1 MEQAIQTISLFLV
14 LVEKNKFFDV
24 VICGGGAAGLL
35 LANALSNDTAFHH
48 LRIALIEKEKKNTND
63 RTWCFWEEGAGKW
76 DEIVSNTWEKAVFKA
91 DGFHSEFDLAPYK
104 YKMIKGIDFYQKLY
118 PQLKKN
124 KNLYFL
130 QEEIEDIISS
140 PENCIVRTTSTTY
153 SAPRVFSSI
162 PTTAYKNQTRFPVL
176 QQHFI
181 GWMVKTE
188 VPIFDPQSVTFMDFE
203 VPQKNKTRFM
213 YVLPFSKHE
222 ALVEYTLFS
231 KDLLEDKEYEVAI
244 QDYLKDK
251 KAGDFSITETEKGS
265 IPMTAY
271 DFSQHNT
278 ANLMYIGTA
287 GGWTKASTGYTFQ
300 KSVHKVDQ
308 LIAFLKK
315 DKPLNELKQKSKF
328 NFYDLLFLDVLAKY
342 NEEGSLLFK
351 QMFQNNP
358 SKRIF
363 AFLEEKTS
371 LWQDVAIMRSF
382 PVKRFVIALVKRLFQ
397 L

>member
-1 MEQAIQTISLFLV
+1 MEQAIQSISLFLV
-14 LVEKNKFFDV
+14 TVGKNKYFDV

-35 LANALSNDTAFHH
+35 LANALSNDTAFTH
-48 LRIALIEKEKKNTND
+48 LRIAIIEKEKKNIND
-63 RTWCFWEEGAGKW
+63 RTWCYWEEGAGKW
-76 DEIVSNTWEKAVFKA
+76 DEIVSNTWGKAVFKA
-91 DGFHSEFDLAPYK
+91 DGYLSEFDLAPYK

-124 KNLYFL
+124 KNLHFL

-140 PENCIVRTTSTTY
+140 RENCIVRTTSTTY
-153 SAPRVFSSI
+153 SASQVFSSI
-162 PTTAYKNQTRFPVL
+162 PTTAYKNQIRFPVL

-181 GWMVKTE
+181 GWIVKTK
-188 VPIFDPQSVTFMDFE
+188 VPIFDPQSVIFMDFE

-231 KDLLEDKEYEVAI
+231 KDLLENKEYEVAI

-278 ANLMYIGTA
+278 TNLMHIGTA

-315 DKPLNELKQKSKF
+315 DKPLNEFKQKSKYT
-328 NFYDLLFLDVLAKY
+328 FYDLLFLDVLAKY

-382 PVKRFVIALVKRLFQ
+382 PVKRFVIALLKRLFQ

>member
-1 MEQAIQTISLFLV
+1 
-14 LVEKNKFFDV
+14 
-24 VICGGGAAGLL
+24 
-35 LANALSNDTAFHH
+35 
-48 LRIALIEKEKKNTND
+48 
-63 RTWCFWEEGAGKW
+63 
-76 DEIVSNTWEKAVFKA
+76 
-91 DGFHSEFDLAPYK
+91 
-104 YKMIKGIDFYQKLY
+104 
-118 PQLKKN
+118 
-124 KNLYFL
+124 
-130 QEEIEDIISS
+130 
-140 PENCIVRTTSTTY
+140 
-153 SAPRVFSSI
+153 
-162 PTTAYKNQTRFPVL
+162 
-176 QQHFI
+176 
-181 GWMVKTE
+181 
-188 VPIFDPQSVTFMDFE
+188 
-203 VPQKNKTRFM
+203 
-213 YVLPFSKHE
+213 
-222 ALVEYTLFS
+222 
-231 KDLLEDKEYEVAI
+231 
-244 QDYLKDK
+244 
-251 KAGDFSITETEKGS
+251 
-265 IPMTAY
+265 MTAY

-278 ANLMYIGTA
+278 ANLMHIGTA

-315 DKPLNELKQKSKF
+315 DKPLDEFKQKSKF

>member
-1 MEQAIQTISLFLV
+1 MRMMQQP
-14 LVEKNKFFDV
+14 FFDTAQIL
-24 VICGGGAAGLL
+24 VIDAAQ
-35 LANALSNDTAFHH
+35 
-48 LRIALIEKEKKNTND
+48 KNTND

-315 DKPLNELKQKSKF
+315 DKPLNEFKQKSKF